1 MKYGWYILLYTK
13 FKYRYRAHHQ
23 SIWLSVLD
31 SCRVDNMAS
40 LEHAKTARDCLRFLK
55 KERLFIPTD
64 VIFIQYLLKSIDCR
78 DLFDKCYRYAEAQ
91 KALCFY
97 EKPPGNY
104 MINCY
109 QKLASN
115 CLISSFFV
123 CVHAVWL
130 MM

>member
-1 MKYGWYILLYTK
+1 
-13 FKYRYRAHHQ
+13 
-23 SIWLSVLD
+23 
-31 SCRVDNMAS
+31 MAS
-40 LEHAKTARDCLRFLK
+40 LEHAKTARDCLRFLRK
-55 KERLFIPTD
+55 KRLFIPTD
-64 VIFIQYLLKSIDCR
+64 VIFIQYLLKNIDCG

-115 CLISSFFV
+115 CLVSSFFFV
-123 CVHAVWL
+123 CACGLINDVIVITARNKTL
-130 MM
+130 RFYFEKNLSCLALE